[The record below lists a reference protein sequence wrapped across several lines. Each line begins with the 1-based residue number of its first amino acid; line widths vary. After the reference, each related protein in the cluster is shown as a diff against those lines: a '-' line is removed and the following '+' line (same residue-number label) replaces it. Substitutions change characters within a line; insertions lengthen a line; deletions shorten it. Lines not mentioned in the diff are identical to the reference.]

1 MSTEE
6 IIFYKKGGRPQSLT
20 ASEAHKSKLE
30 AKKRWREANKN
41 RIMLYNQMYNEETQK
56 IKLQSRNSKKDKHK
70 KGSKKNSKKHSR
82 KGSKKHSRKGS
93 KKHSRKGSKKHSRK
107 SPKGGSKKHSRKGSK
122 KSSRKHKN

>member
-82 KGSKKHSRKGS
+82 K
-93 KKHSRKGSKKHSRK
+93 